1 MKFAKNQRT
10 IDGKKFIFIVISW
23 TLLGALLSIYDH
35 FLIISHLSDG
45 YSEGSFFLKSLITN
59 TFAGFMGG
67 VLGGYT
73 LVYLVNKRYRSQ
85 PYYKSILIV
94 CIAFILAVT
103 IITLVLAYIQ
113 SALLFGGLRT
123 EEGSEA
129 FYDLIYT
136 TEHIKNIIFWALIVA
151 LTQLGL
157 QINDKFG
164 QGLLWS
170 MITGKYQLPQ
180 KEQRIFMFLDLKGS
194 TSIAEKMGN
203 ELYHHFLKDLF
214 ADITDP
220 ILANSGEI
228 YQYVGD
234 EIVISWRLSSG
245 VAGNRCLNCFF
256 DIRSKLMELRE
267 KYESQ
272 YGVFPDFKAGIH
284 HGTVVAGEVG
294 IIKRD
299 ITYSGDTLN
308 TAARI
313 QSMCNEHGSNLLI
326 SGTLAGL
333 LSLGTFKTRRLGKLT
348 LRGKLEAVEIL
359 SIEL

>member
-10 IDGKKFIFIVISW
+10 IEGKKFIFIVISW
-23 TLLGALLSIYDH
+23 MFIGAILSIYDH
-35 FLIISHLSDG
+35 FLIISHLSGG
-45 YSEGSFFLKSLITN
+45 YNEGSYFLKSLITN

-94 CIAFILAVT
+94 IVAFVLAITFITISLAFLQATFIYGGLGTPKGYNAFI
-103 IITLVLAYIQ
+103 
-113 SALLFGGLRT
+113 
-123 EEGSEA
+123 E
-129 FYDLIYT
+129 LIYT
-136 TEHIKNIIFWALIVA
+136 TEHIKNIIFWAMIVA

-180 KEQRIFMFLDLKGS
+180 TEERVFMFLDLKGS
-194 TSIAEKMGN
+194 TTIAEQLGN
-203 ELYHHFLKDLF
+203 EQYHHFLKDVF
-214 ADITDP
+214 SDITDP
-220 ILANSGEI
+220 ILSNSGEI

-234 EIVISWRLSSG
+234 EIVISWRIDRGVSS
-245 VAGNRCLNCFF
+245 NSCLNCFF
-256 DIRSKLMELRE
+256 GIRSTLYSLKD
-267 KYESQ
+267 KYESK
-272 YGVFPDFKAGIH
+272 YHVHPVFKAGIH

-313 QSMCNEHGSNLLI
+313 QSMCNEHQSNLLI
-326 SGTLAGL
+326 SGTLASL
-333 LSLGTFKTRRLGKLT
+333 LSLNSFKTRHLGKLS
-348 LRGKLEAVEIL
+348 LRGKLETVEIL
-359 SIEL
+359 SIDQ

>member
-1 MKFAKNQRT
+1 M
-10 IDGKKFIFIVISW
+10 FIVISW
-23 TLLGALLSIYDH
+23 TVIGALLSVYDH
-35 FLIISHLSDG
+35 FLIVSHLSGG

-73 LVYLVNKRYRSQ
+73 LVYLVNRRYRSQ

-94 CIAFILAVT
+94 CVTFILAIT
-103 IITLVLAYIQ
+103 IITLLLAYLQ
-113 SALLFGGLRT
+113 SAFLFGGLGT
-123 EEGSEA
+123 EEGYQA
-129 FYDLIYT
+129 FYELIYT

-180 KEQRIFMFLDLKGS
+180 QEKRIFMFLDLKGS
-194 TSIAEKMGN
+194 TAIAEKMGN
-203 ELYHHFLKDLF
+203 EMYHHFLKDLF

-234 EIVISWRLSSG
+234 EIVISWRLSNG
-245 VAGNRCLNCFF
+245 VTGNSCLNCFF
-256 DIRSKLMELRE
+256 DIRAKLQNLRD
-267 KYESQ
+267 KYEAKYQ
-272 YGVFPDFKAGIH
+272 VFPVFKAGIH
-284 HGTVVAGEVG
+284 HGMVVAGEVG

-313 QSMCNEHGSNLLI
+313 QSMCNEHESSLLI
-326 SGTLAGL
+326 SGTLAGM
-333 LSLGTFKTRRLGKLT
+333 LSLESFKTRHLGKLP
-348 LRGKLEAVEIL
+348 LRGKLKTVEIL
-359 SIEL
+359 SIDL